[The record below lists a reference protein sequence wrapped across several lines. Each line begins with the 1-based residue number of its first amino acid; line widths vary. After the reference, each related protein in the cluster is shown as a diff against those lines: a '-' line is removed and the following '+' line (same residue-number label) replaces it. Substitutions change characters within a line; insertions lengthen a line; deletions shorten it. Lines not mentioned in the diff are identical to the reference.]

1 MYLSKLSPEQWA
13 EARRLYAAGQSNA
26 AIGARFG
33 IAGETV
39 RRRARRE
46 AWLAPPTTEL
56 PRASA
61 GIRARGARPS
71 AATAAIRA
79 ELARRLLSVIA
90 VQIRMKELYMMKQ
103 LEAYQ
108 KNDAGIEPPVT
119 PTDQHADFAALIES
133 IKQVTEIDSVPPA
146 IADGRRTANPELT
159 RLSSDIDPDGL
170 AVASEKDAFR
180 REIAERLEKLFPKA

>member
-1 MYLSKLSPEQWA
+1 VSFQSKLSPDQWA
-13 EARRLYAAGQSNA
+13 EARSLRAAGQSCA
-26 AIGARFG
+26 AIARRFG
-33 IAGETV
+33 LTANAV

-46 AWLAPPTTEL
+46 AWP
-56 PRASA
+56 S
-61 GIRARGARPS
+61 S
-71 AATAAIRA
+71 AATLAAAGRKARA
-79 ELARRLLSVIA
+79 GRPSPATAEILSELARRLFSVIA
-90 VQIRMKELYMMKQ
+90 VKIRIKELYMHKQ

-108 KNDAGIEPPVT
+108 KSDAGIDPPVT
-119 PTDQHADFAALIES
+119 AKDQHADFAALIEN